1 VIAARPLDEVV
12 AAFAAQ
18 VQQAAIGHGLSFNP
32 FPFDQNGLASPEVD
46 VGGGQVADALMVAR
60 STSVWSPD
68 LPSTLCNGIGHRGK
82 LVAMLGGN
90 RGHALRSCASESFLV
105 LR

>member
-1 VIAARPLDEVV
+1 MRLAVGAANGDN
-12 AAFAAQ
+12 
-18 VQQAAIGHGLSFNP
+18 GLLFDP

-60 STSVWSPD
+60 STSVWSPRSSEHALQWD
-68 LPSTLCNGIGHRGK
+68 PRKADRHARRAT
-82 LVAMLGGN
+82 GGN

>member
-1 VIAARPLDEVV
+1 MFCGLPL
-12 AAFAAQ
+12 
-18 VQQAAIGHGLSFNP
+18 VQQTAISNGLLFDP

-68 LPSTLCNGIGHRGK
+68 LPSTLCNGIGHREK
-82 LVAMLGGN
+82 LVAMLGEQQVVI
-90 RGHALRSCASESFLV
+90 ADMRSAHVPVKVFWS
-105 LR
+105 